1 VRAALADD
9 RWTPLARVHLIR
21 MAPRTM
27 TEAAAAVAGAS
38 DLYAFDADAMAP
50 R

>member
-1 VRAALADD
+1 
-9 RWTPLARVHLIR
+9 
-21 MAPRTM
+21 M

-38 DLYAFDADAMAP
+38 DLYAFDADAMAS